1 MSRQLVTPSSG
12 FACAVHGYVLLGLA
26 GFFHGA
32 GDSVERFL
40 LPLLA
45 KLTVGIGARPGHAAR
60 CARQIAASREAVDSA

>member
-1 MSRQLVTPSSG
+1 MVTSSSG
-12 FACAVHGYVLLGLA
+12 LACPVHCYVLLELA

-45 KLTVGIGARPGHAAR
+45 KLTVDIGAEPGHTAR
-60 CARQIAASREAVDSA
+60 CARQIAASREAVDPT